1 MGMYND
7 EVHPFHMKL
16 GGGNHEP
23 AISVSYQSIDSIS
36 TYLPIHFLGMRPS
49 RFIVKIIN
57 ASLFTYYKK
66 IFIHLYAWPLVR
78 TTAQARCGMLFK
90 CD

>member
-1 MGMYND
+1 MTVNNYDNKVIVAGMYND

-36 TYLPIHFLGMRPS
+36 TYLPIHFLG
-49 RFIVKIIN
+49 I
-57 ASLFTYYKK
+57 ATE
-66 IFIHLYAWPLVR
+66 
-78 TTAQARCGMLFK
+78 
-90 CD
+90 